1 LCTRRRTQGANLP
14 SLSRALVA
22 CAWFGIQTFIGGS
35 SLHEMLL
42 AAGGGGGAA
51 LGLPAQ
57 PLAALGG
64 ITGAQLACFLAFWAL
79 QVAIVVRGID
89 TIKAVE
95 TCSAPILVALSAAL
109 LLWALGAAGGW
120 GPMLAAPSQVCACVC
135 VCGGVRVCV
144 CVCVCACAS
153 CGTAACKVAPTQLM
167 PRTPAPA
174 CAQTPHDA
182 HARTT
187 VTCTCDLRKLHSLRR
202 AWPKRAACGLLCCR
216 L

>member
-144 CVCVCACAS
+144 CVCVCVCVLWHR
-153 CGTAACKVAPTQLM
+153 CMQGG
-167 PRTPAPA
+167 
-174 CAQTPHDA
+174 A
-182 HARTT
+182 HATDAAHAGARVCPNPARRT
-187 VTCTCDLRKLHSLRR
+187 RAHNGHLHM
-202 AWPKRAACGLLCCR
+202 
-216 L
+216 